1 MKVGF
6 DAKRAAQNKTGLGNY
21 SRFVISSLSDYVGEN
36 QYLLYT
42 PNPKKS
48 GLLEPFAG
56 KSNLKVCYPRGKFWK
71 RFSALWRVRG
81 VTRQIISD
89 KTDLFHGLSG
99 ELPLTIGKAR
109 DTKSVVT
116 IHDLIFLRY
125 PEYYNFFDRKIY
137 TYKFRKACRNSDRI
151 IAISECTKRDIVSFF
166 QVPEHKIE
174 VVYQGCDDRFKKAIP
189 EATLEK
195 VKRKY
200 DLPEK
205 YILYVGSIE
214 SRKNLLLL
222 ARALKHMELSVPVIA
237 IGKRTAYADE
247 VETYLKEN
255 GLESRMKLLSGIPFD
270 ELPAFYR
277 MAAVF
282 VYPSRFEGFGIPL
295 LEALNSGI
303 PVIGATGSCLE
314 EAGGPGSVYIDPDD
328 EKGLARSIDRILSDE
343 LTREKMIREGKE
355 YAKRFEAPVL
365 AAALSD
371 VYLKTIHS

>member
-1 MKVGF
+1 M
-6 DAKRAAQNKTGLGNY
+6 
-21 SRFVISSLSDYVGEN
+21 
-36 QYLLYT
+36 
-42 PNPKKS
+42 
-48 GLLEPFAG
+48 
-56 KSNLKVCYPRGKFWK
+56 
-71 RFSALWRVRG
+71 
-81 VTRQIISD
+81 
-89 KTDLFHGLSG
+89 
-99 ELPLTIGKAR
+99 
-109 DTKSVVT
+109 
-116 IHDLIFLRY
+116 
-125 PEYYNFFDRKIY
+125 
-137 TYKFRKACRNSDRI
+137 
-151 IAISECTKRDIVSFF
+151 
-166 QVPEHKIE
+166 
-174 VVYQGCDDRFKKAIP
+174 VYQGCDDRFKKAIP
-189 EATLEK
+189 EEIRDK
-195 VKRKY
+195 IKRKY

-222 ARALKHMELSVPVIA
+222 VRALKHTESSVPVIA

-247 VETYLKEN
+247 VEAYLKEN
-255 GLESRMKLLSGIPFD
+255 GLESRVKLLNGIPFD

-295 LEALNSGI
+295 LEALNSGV

-328 EKGLARSIDRILSDE
+328 EKELARSIDRILGDAF
-343 LTREKMIREGKE
+343 TRERMIREGKE

>member
-1 MKVGF
+1 MKIGF

-21 SRFVISSLSDYVGEN
+21 SRFVIRALADYAADN

-42 PNPKKS
+42 PDPKKT
-48 GLLEPFAG
+48 GLLESLAG
-56 KSNLKVCYPRGKFWK
+56 KPNVKVCFPRSKFWK

-81 VTRQIISD
+81 ISRQIISD
-89 KTDLFHGLSG
+89 KVDLFHGLSG

-109 DTKSVVT
+109 NTKSIVT

-125 PEYYNFFDRKIY
+125 PGYYTFFDRKIY

-166 QVPEHKIE
+166 HIPERKIE
-174 VVYQGCDDRFKKAIP
+174 VIYQGCDESFKSTIP
-189 EATLEK
+189 EEK
-195 VKRKY
+195 LKKVRQKY
-200 DLPEK
+200 DLPER

-222 ARALKHMELSVPVIA
+222 ARALKHTESSVPVIA
-237 IGKRTAYADE
+237 IGKRTAYADK
-247 VETYLKEN
+247 VEGYLKAN
-255 GLESRMKLLSGIPFD
+255 GLETRMQMLSGIPFD

-295 LEALNSGI
+295 LEALNSGV

-343 LTREKMIREGKE
+343 SAREKMIREGKE
-355 YAKRFEAPVL
+355 YAKRFEAPVI
-365 AAALSD
+365 AAVLSE
-371 VYLKTIHS
+371 VYRKTIHS